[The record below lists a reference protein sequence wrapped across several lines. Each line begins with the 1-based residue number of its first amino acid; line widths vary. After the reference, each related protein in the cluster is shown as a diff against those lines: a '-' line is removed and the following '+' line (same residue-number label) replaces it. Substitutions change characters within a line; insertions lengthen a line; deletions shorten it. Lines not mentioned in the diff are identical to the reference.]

1 MQPLQSYQKLF
12 LDHLAQWPLPKT
24 PEGLYIPIDYMMHL
38 GGKRMR
44 PILALMG
51 AEAFGAPAENAL
63 QAALAIEIFH
73 NFSLVHDDI
82 MDAAPLR
89 RGKTTVHTKW
99 DVNTGILSGDAM
111 LILAYKQLEV
121 YQGDVFKSLYQ
132 LLSKT
137 ALEVCEGQQ
146 MDVDFETS
154 NSVSQIQYLK
164 MIEFK
169 TAVLVAAALKMGA
182 IIAEASAK
190 DQALIY
196 AFGRDLGLAFQ
207 LQDDYL
213 DCFGDEATFG
223 KSIGGDILNNKKTV
237 LYLHALEQS
246 NEQQRQALNQ
256 WYSEK
261 GNQPHKIEEVLALFR
276 ATGADIYTRS
286 LIEQYTESALENC
299 RQLSTAGHAGAGL
312 ENFAHQLMDRKV

>member
-12 LDHLAQWPLPKT
+12 LDHLAQWPLPQT
-24 PEGLYIPIDYMMHL
+24 PEGLYIPIDYMMNL

-51 AEAFGAPAENAL
+51 AEAFGATAENAL

-146 MDVDFETS
+146 MDVDFEP
-154 NSVSQIQYLK
+154 
-164 MIEFK
+164 
-169 TAVLVAAALKMGA
+169 
-182 IIAEASAK
+182 
-190 DQALIY
+190 
-196 AFGRDLGLAFQ
+196 
-207 LQDDYL
+207 
-213 DCFGDEATFG
+213 AT
-223 KSIGGDILNNKKTV
+223 
-237 LYLHALEQS
+237 Q
-246 NEQQRQALNQ
+246 
-256 WYSEK
+256 
-261 GNQPHKIEEVLALFR
+261 
-276 ATGADIYTRS
+276 
-286 LIEQYTESALENC
+286 
-299 RQLSTAGHAGAGL
+299 
-312 ENFAHQLMDRKV
+312 

>member
-1 MQPLQSYQKLF
+1 
-12 LDHLAQWPLPKT
+12 
-24 PEGLYIPIDYMMHL
+24 
-38 GGKRMR
+38 
-44 PILALMG
+44 
-51 AEAFGAPAENAL
+51 
-63 QAALAIEIFH
+63 
-73 NFSLVHDDI
+73 

-154 NSVSQIQYLK
+154 NSVSQTQYLK

-182 IIAEASAK
+182 IIAEASTK

-246 NEQQRQALNQ
+246 DEQQRQALNQ

-261 GNQPHKIEEVLALFR
+261 GNQPHKIEAVLSLFR
-276 ATGADIYTRS
+276 ATGADVYTRS

>member
-12 LDHLAQWPLPKT
+12 LDHLAQWPLPQT
-24 PEGLYIPIDYMMHL
+24 PEGLYIPIDYMMNL

-51 AEAFGAPAENAL
+51 AEAFGATAENAL

-111 LILAYKQLEV
+111 LILAYKQLDV
-121 YQGDVFKSLYQ
+121 YQGDMFKSLYQ

-154 NSVSQIQYLK
+154 NSVSQTQYLK

-182 IIAEASAK
+182 IIAEASSK

-246 NEQQRQALNQ
+246 DEQQRQALKH

-276 ATGADIYTRS
+276 TTGADVYTRS

>member
-1 MQPLQSYQKLF
+1 
-12 LDHLAQWPLPKT
+12 
-24 PEGLYIPIDYMMHL
+24 
-38 GGKRMR
+38 
-44 PILALMG
+44 
-51 AEAFGAPAENAL
+51 
-63 QAALAIEIFH
+63 
-73 NFSLVHDDI
+73 LVHDDI

-154 NSVSQIQYLK
+154 NSVSETQYLK

-182 IIAEASAK
+182 IIAEASPK

-237 LYLHALEQS
+237 LYLHAIEQS
-246 NEQQRQALNQ
+246 DEKQRQALKH

-261 GNQPHKIEEVLALFR
+261 GNQPHKIQEVLALFR
-276 ATGADIYTRS
+276 ATGADKYTRS
-286 LIEQYTESALENC
+286 LIEKYTESALESC
-299 RQLSTAGHAGAGL
+299 RQLSTSGHAGQGL
-312 ENFAHQLMDRKV
+312 QNFAHQLMDRKV

>member
-12 LDHLAQWPLPKT
+12 LDHLAQWPLPQT
-24 PEGLYIPIDYMMHL
+24 PEGLYIPIDYMMNL

-51 AEAFGAPAENAL
+51 TEAFGATAENAL

-121 YQGDVFKSLYQ
+121 YQGDMFKSLYQ

-154 NSVSQIQYLK
+154 NSVSQTQYLK

-182 IIAEASAK
+182 IIAEASTN

-276 ATGADIYTRS
+276 ATGADVYTRS